1 MGGSCAGVARGHL
14 SDSEAGVHV
23 YLRASPGAK
32 RSEVKGLYGEH
43 AIKLSVASPPE
54 KGRANAEIEGLLAE
68 VFGVGVS
75 AVAVVRGAPGR
86 DKVALVRSV
95 SLEQALDSLDG
106 ELDGLGEY
114 GG

>member
-23 YLRASPGAK
+23 YLRVSPGAK

>member
-1 MGGSCAGVARGHL
+1 
-14 SDSEAGVHV
+14 
-23 YLRASPGAK
+23 
-32 RSEVKGLYGEH
+32 LYGEH
-43 AIKLSVASPPE
+43 VIKLFVASPPE

-86 DKVALVRSV
+86 DKVALVRGV

-106 ELDGLGEY
+106 VLDGLGEY

>member
-106 ELDGLGEY
+106 VLDGPGEY